1 LIKNFPIF
9 VHAKLLSTFYI
20 LKVTT
25 VCVKKKSYNCDK
37 VAEVVSPLPDSWEV
51 TGKVSDTAL

>member
-1 LIKNFPIF
+1 LIKNFVIF

-25 VCVKKKSYNCDK
+25 VCVKKKSYTYDK